1 MIIKPAAYNGS
12 IRIMKMLLNE
22 GAELNA
28 LDTENESAL
37 HGAVFGGH
45 IEAVTFLLGQGIK
58 TDTIGHT
65 GTPLDIAK
73 NTGQVSIA
81 NLLSGDDTSADDD
94 NLNQTPAPT
103 TTTTTTTNSSNQPP
117 LTLSTKE
124 PEEQPLDAAS
134 AETIAAYLSA
144 LLVSSAQ
151 TGATEDVQILLD
163 AGVSPNVPY
172 GPHGYPLHAA
182 CANGHMA
189 TAQTLLEAG
198 ARIDAFGGV
207 MGYALHAA
215 CLSGNSLLV
224 LLLVAWGADIHA
236 GITTFGYP
244 LHIAAANGDV
254 KTMALLL
261 GLGADINVYGGD
273 FGTAVMA
280 AASSG
285 LEPSVFLVQKGANIF
300 LKAPNGLSVVDMARA
315 YRHPE
320 TKEFFK
326 QRGAKSSGI
335 FSFAGLASRLQ
346 SFTLRMEEVNK
357 ANSNL
362 VEPENVLGNPP
373 AAATTATAAG

>member
-1 MIIKPAAYNGS
+1 
-12 IRIMKMLLNE
+12 MLLNE

-58 TDTIGHT
+58 PDTIGHT

-73 NTGQVSIA
+73 RTGQVSIA

-103 TTTTTTTNSSNQPP
+103 TTTTDSSNQPP
-117 LTLSTKE
+117 LTLSTNE

-163 AGVSPNVPY
+163 AGVSPNVLY

-198 ARIDAFGGV
+198 ASIDAFGGV

-261 GLGADINVYGGD
+261 GLGADINAYGGD

-285 LEPSVFLVQKGANIF
+285 LEPSVFLVQKGANIL

-373 AAATTATAAG
+373 AAAATAATAAG

>member
-1 MIIKPAAYNGS
+1 MS
-12 IRIMKMLLNE
+12 MLLNE

-45 IEAVTFLLGQGIK
+45 IEAVTFLLGQGIQI
-58 TDTIGHT
+58 DTIGDA

-73 NTGQVSIA
+73 RTGQVSIA
-81 NLLSGDDTSADDD
+81 NLLSGEDTSANAD
-94 NLNQTPAPT
+94 NPNQNPAPT
-103 TTTTTTTNSSNQPP
+103 TTTTDPSNQVP
-117 LTLSTKE
+117 LTLSTQE
-124 PEEQPLDAAS
+124 SEEQPLDAAS
-134 AETIAAYLSA
+134 AETIATYLAA

-151 TGATEDVQILLD
+151 TGATEDVQLLLD
-163 AGVSPNVPY
+163 AGVSPNISY
-172 GPHGYPLHAA
+172 GPHGFPLHAA
-182 CANGHMA
+182 CASGHFA
-189 TAQTLLEAG
+189 TVQTLLEAG

-244 LHIAAANGDV
+244 LHIAAANGDL
-254 KTMALLL
+254 KTMAILLS
-261 GLGADINVYGGD
+261 LGANINMYGGD

-285 LEPSVFLVQKGANIF
+285 LEPSVFLVSNGANIF

-326 QRGAKSSGI
+326 KQGAKGSGI
-335 FSFAGLASRLQ
+335 FSLAGVMSRLQ
-346 SFTLRMEEVNK
+346 SFSLRMEEVNK
-357 ANSNL
+357 ANNSL
-362 VEPENVLGNPP
+362 VEPENVLGNPNP
-373 AAATTATAAG
+373 NPTATAAG